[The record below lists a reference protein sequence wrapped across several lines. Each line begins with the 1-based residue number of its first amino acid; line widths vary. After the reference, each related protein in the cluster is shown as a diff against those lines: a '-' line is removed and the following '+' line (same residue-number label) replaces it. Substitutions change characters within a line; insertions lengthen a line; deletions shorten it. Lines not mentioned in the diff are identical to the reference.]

1 VESLTPASAASDGS
15 ASNLAGWLAAIGSTF
30 AFSVAAPIAS
40 KIIGWG
46 TDPSTILVLRL
57 WLAVALLFG
66 TLAITAPDKLR
77 LERRLLPVVAVAGTA
92 LGLAILLYFWSLT
105 RLDTSVAAMLAALEP
120 LMVLLLLRL
129 RGEPFT
135 YRNAVRLALGL
146 AGVYLLV
153 GVQGG
158 ADGLGLLMAAG
169 TVVGSAFQTVALQW
183 YFTGHDGR
191 TVTAYMVLM
200 MALTVSVA
208 WVLQGATWHN
218 PIWQAWVGIGVLA
231 LVPTYLARLGL
242 FAAVR
247 RLGGGQVSLLGPLE
261 TFLTVIWAMLF
272 LGDRLSLSQFAGGAL
287 ILLSAVL
294 AVQRLR
300 RAKVLVVEEL

>member
-1 VESLTPASAASDGS
+1 MESLTPASSAPTGS
-15 ASNLAGWLAAIGSTF
+15 ASNLGGWLAALGSTF

-57 WLAVALLFG
+57 WLAVGLLFG
-66 TLAITAPDKLR
+66 TLAVAAPDKLR
-77 LERRLLPVVAVAGTA
+77 LERRLLPVVAVAGIT

-105 RLDTSVAAMLAALEP
+105 RLDTSIAAMLAALEP
-120 LMVLLLLRL
+120 LMVLFLLRL
-129 RGEPFT
+129 RGERFT
-135 YRNAVRLALGL
+135 YRNTVRLALGL

-158 ADGLGLLMAAG
+158 ADWLGLLMAAG

-183 YFTGHDGR
+183 YFTGQDGR

-200 MALTVSVA
+200 MALTVSVV
-208 WVLQGATWHN
+208 WVLQGTAWHN

-231 LVPTYLARLGL
+231 LVPTYLARLTL
-242 FAAVR
+242 FAAVK
-247 RLGGGQVSLLGPLE
+247 RLGGGQVSLLGPFE
-261 TFLTVIWAMLF
+261 TFLTVIWAISF
-272 LGDRLSLSQFAGGAL
+272 LGDRLSLSQLAGGVL
-287 ILLSAVL
+287 IILSAVL
-294 AVQRLR
+294 AVRRLR
-300 RAKVLVVEEL
+300 RAKVVVEPI